1 MQAEI
6 KGTTMPIL
14 EITLEQ
20 GEQVVSTHGELS
32 WMTPNIQLSQHMS
45 GGPGP
50 GGQGGGGGFMQ
61 GLKRVMGGGG
71 LFLTHYEAMSG
82 TGMVTFAA
90 KMPGHIMPTDIAP
103 GQAYFVHRHGWLCG
117 TPGLTASV
125 GLQQS
130 FRGGMWGGDGF
141 VLQKLEGQ
149 GRAWIELSGELV
161 HYTLA
166 PGQTLLVHPGHVGM
180 FEGSVQFT
188 VTRMPGI
195 ANMAFGEDG
204 FHLVALTGPGQ
215 IWLQSMPLPILA
227 HALDPYLSRPGGA
240 PQAAEGGAIGGIIGN
255 MMRGQ

>member
-14 EITLEQ
+14 QVSLEQ
-20 GEQVVSTHGELS
+20 GEEVVSTHGELA
-32 WMTPNIQLSQHMS
+32 WMTAGVMMSQTTNT
-45 GGPGP
+45 G
-50 GGQGGGGGFMQ
+50 GGGGGFMQ
-61 GLKRVMGGGG
+61 GLKRMVGGGG
-71 LFLTHYEAMSG
+71 LFLTKYAG
-82 TGMVTFAA
+82 PGAITFAA
-90 KMPGHIMPTDIAP
+90 KVPGHIVPVDIAN
-103 GQAYFVHRHGWLCG
+103 GQSYLVHRHGWLCG
-117 TPGLTASV
+117 TPGITPSI
-125 GLQQS
+125 GLQQT

-166 PGQTLLVHPGHVGM
+166 PGQTLMVHPGHVGM

-188 VTRMPGI
+188 VTRLPGI

-215 IWLQSMPLPILA
+215 VWLQSMPLPILA
-227 HALDPYLSRPGGA
+227 HALDPYLSHQGA

-255 MMRGQ
+255 IMRGQ